1 MRLKIFITKPILL
14 LSLLI
19 FIGCA
24 TQKTRPYID
33 DKLLDKQG
41 IDLRKVQTL
50 SFPQVKGTIQTERL
64 QFTTLKAKAD
74 IVITGPE
81 INGEFRCKGIVRFN
95 KPGKLR
101 IIGSKFARTV
111 FDMLSDGEHYWFYL
125 PKDKVVYAG
134 KCDTVK
140 KSNTNAYIF
149 PDDIAAILE
158 HDRLFEG
165 RQSYMETWPAFWL
178 VHILEESR
186 GEFAPY
192 GRLKINRSD
201 STVTELTM
209 FNPDSFIRAQAS
221 FHGYVKIDNQT
232 VPQAV
237 QIDWPETG
245 TSLSFNLKNITV
257 NEHLKPEI
265 FKFKKPG
272 KAEIVDVN

>member
-1 MRLKIFITKPILL
+1 MQLKIFLIKQLLL

-24 TQKTRPYID
+24 TQKTRPYIS
-33 DKLLDKQG
+33 DKLQDKKD
-41 IDLRKVQTL
+41 IDLSRAQTL
-50 SFPQVKGTIQTERL
+50 SFQQVKETIHTERL
-64 QFTTLKAKAD
+64 RFTTLKAKAD
-74 IVITGPE
+74 IAITGPE
-81 INGEFRCKGIVRFN
+81 IKGEFRCKGIVRFQ

-101 IIGSKFARTV
+101 ILGSKFARTV

-134 KCDTVK
+134 KCNTLK
-140 KSNTNAYIF
+140 KPNTNAYIY
-149 PDDIAAILE
+149 PDDIATILE

-192 GRLKINRSD
+192 GRLKINRID
-201 STVTELTM
+201 STVTELTI
-209 FNPDSFIRAQAS
+209 FNPDSFVRAQAS
-221 FHGYVKIDNQT
+221 FHDYVKIDDKA
-232 VPQAV
+232 VPQTV
-237 QIDWPETG
+237 QIDWPETD
-245 TSLSFNLKNITV
+245 TTLTFNLKNTTV

-272 KAEIVDVN
+272 KAKIINVN